1 MDRFFPVK
9 KAVETVTAPDLVAAI
24 LFFRCADIFSGKR
37 RETAY
42 NLAQKS
48 AAFLQKRVLAS
59 QQRLLCRAAKRGSAD
74 HCRILPY
81 ELHAIRH
88 IVQPNL
94 YAVMP
99 RNTNLLQHAYLQA
112 WKRNLLPEK
121 AVRPVEQANALSQ
134 ASQSSSSSRSTTYR
148 ELLGIFFWIT
158 CHAMNLGMHEVS
170 SSV

>member
-1 MDRFFPVK
+1 MDRFFPVT
-9 KAVETVTAPDLVAAI
+9 KAVETVTVQDLVVAI

-88 IVQPNL
+88 IVQKWTAEP
-94 YAVMP
+94 
-99 RNTNLLQHAYLQA
+99 
-112 WKRNLLPEK
+112 PEPILK
-121 AVRPVEQANALSQ
+121 NWSWGSPTPVPSGPEWA
-134 ASQSSSSSRSTTYR
+134 
-148 ELLGIFFWIT
+148 
-158 CHAMNLGMHEVS
+158 
-170 SSV
+170 

>member
-1 MDRFFPVK
+1 MDGFFLVK
-9 KAVETVTAPDLVAAI
+9 KAVETVTVQDLVAAI
-24 LFFRCADIFSGKR
+24 LFFRCADIFRGKR

-48 AAFLQKRVLAS
+48 AAFLHKRVLAS

-74 HCRILPY
+74 HRRILPY

-94 YAVMP
+94 YVVMP

-121 AVRPVEQANALSQ
+121 AVRPVAQANALSQ
-134 ASQSSSSSRSTTYR
+134 GSQSSNNATAAAAPTQRTALTNVLWSS
-148 ELLGIFFWIT
+148 
-158 CHAMNLGMHEVS
+158 NN
-170 SSV
+170 

>member
-1 MDRFFPVK
+1 MVYRALGFRPSAVSHCIVGHTMDRFFPVK
-9 KAVETVTAPDLVAAI
+9 KAVETVTLQALVAAI
-24 LFFRCADIFSGKR
+24 LFFRCADIFSGKQR
-37 RETAY
+37 QTAY

-59 QQRLLCRAAKRGSAD
+59 LQRLLCRAANRGSAD

-112 WKRNLLPEK
+112 WKRNLLPENCASCRAGK
-121 AVRPVEQANALSQ
+121 CALSGQ
-134 ASQSSSSSRSTTYR
+134 PKQQQQQQ
-148 ELLGIFFWIT
+148 
-158 CHAMNLGMHEVS
+158 
-170 SSV
+170 